1 MKRKIYNELLKWKK
15 DGTKPLMVLG
25 ARQVGKTYV
34 IDKFCQNEFKNY
46 IHLNLLENTEIID
59 LYNSNL
65 NSEEKFR
72 RLKILVNFDI
82 EQENTILLIDEI
94 QECES
99 LIAELKFFC
108 ENYSHI
114 KIICAGSLLGVKL
127 KRFSKSFPVG
137 KVTMI
142 NMYPLNFEEFL
153 MAFNENMLI
162 DEIKNCYENNQA
174 IANPIHEKALN
185 LFRLYLVSGGMPESI
200 NNLLEI
206 DKDIINYNQNIL
218 KNIVEAYLND
228 MNKYVTN
235 NSEKVKIEKTYKS
248 IPSQLGNESN
258 KFQYSKISSNA
269 KSREY
274 ERVIDWLNA
283 SNMVLISHL
292 VSAPLVPLKGYE
304 EQENFKLF
312 LNDIGILNNLLEL
325 NTKDIYLDNISLY
338 KGIIIENYVAIELV
352 NNGFSLYYW
361 QSKGKARIDFII
373 NNSDGIIPIEV
384 KASNNTQSKSL
395 SVYIDKF
402 KPNYAIRISTKN
414 FGFDEN
420 KKIKSVPIY
429 ATFCIKK

>member
-1 MKRKIYNELLKWKK
+1 MKRKIYDDLLKWKK

-25 ARQVGKTYV
+25 ARGVGGSYI

-46 IHLNLLENTEIID
+46 VHLNLLENTEIID
-59 LYNSNL
+59 LYNSNQ

-72 RLKILVNFDI
+72 KFKILINFDI
-82 EQENTILLIDEI
+82 EQENTVLFIDEI

-99 LIAELKFFC
+99 LIAELKFLC
-108 ENYSHI
+108 ENYNNV

-127 KRFSKSFPVG
+127 KRFNKSFPVG

-153 MAFNENMLI
+153 MALNENMLI
-162 DEIKNCYENNQA
+162 DEIKSCYEKNQA

-206 DKDIINYNQNIL
+206 NKDVINYDQDIL
-218 KNIVEAYLND
+218 KNIIGAYLND

-248 IPSQLGNESN
+248 IPNQLGNESN

-274 ERVIDWLNA
+274 ETAIDWLIA
-283 SNMVLISHL
+283 SNMILISHL
-292 VSAPLVPLKGYE
+292 VSTPLIPLKGYE

-338 KGIIIENYVAIELV
+338 KGIITENYVATELV

-361 QSKGKARIDFII
+361 QSNGKAEIDFVI
-373 NNSDGIIPIEV
+373 NNNDGIIPIEV
-384 KASNNTQSKSL
+384 KSSNNTQSKSL
-395 SVYIDKF
+395 NVYIDKF
-402 KPNYAIRISTKN
+402 KPKYAIRISTKN
-414 FGFDEN
+414 FGFDEK

>member
-1 MKRKIYNELLKWKK
+1 MKRKIYDDLLKWKK

-25 ARQVGKTYV
+25 ARGVGGSYI

-46 IHLNLLENTEIID
+46 VHLNLLENTEVIE
-59 LYNSNL
+59 LYNSNQ

-72 RLKILVNFDI
+72 KFKILINFDI
-82 EQENTILLIDEI
+82 EQENTVLFIDEI

-99 LIAELKFFC
+99 LIAELKFLC
-108 ENYSHI
+108 ENYNHV

-127 KRFSKSFPVG
+127 KRFNKSFPVG

-153 MAFNENMLI
+153 MALNENMLI
-162 DEIKNCYENNQA
+162 DEIKNCYEKNQA
-174 IANPIHEKALN
+174 IVSPIHEKALN

-200 NNLLEI
+200 NNLLKI
-206 DKDIINYNQNIL
+206 NKDVINYDQDIL
-218 KNIVEAYLND
+218 KNIIGAYLND
-228 MNKYVTN
+228 MNKYVTS

-248 IPSQLGNESN
+248 IPNQLGNESN

-274 ERVIDWLNA
+274 ETAIDWLIA
-283 SNMVLISHL
+283 SNMILISHL
-292 VSAPLVPLKGYE
+292 VSTPLIPLKGYE
-304 EQENFKLF
+304 EPENFKLF

-338 KGIIIENYVAIELV
+338 KGIITENYVATELV

-361 QSKGKARIDFII
+361 QSNGKAEIDFVI
-373 NNSDGIIPIEV
+373 NNNDGIIPIEV
-384 KASNNTQSKSL
+384 KSSNNTQSKSL
-395 SVYIDKF
+395 NVYIDKF
-402 KPNYAIRISTKN
+402 KPKYAIRISTKN
-414 FGFDEN
+414 FGFDEK

>member
-1 MKRKIYNELLKWKK
+1 MKRKIYNELLKWKT

-46 IHLNLLENTEIID
+46 VHLNLLENTEIID
-59 LYNSNL
+59 LYNSNQ

-72 RLKILVNFDI
+72 KFKILINFDI
-82 EQENTILLIDEI
+82 EQENTVLFIDEI

-99 LIAELKFFC
+99 LIAELKFLC
-108 ENYSHI
+108 ENYNNV

-127 KRFSKSFPVG
+127 KRFNKSFPVG

-153 MAFNENMLI
+153 MALNENMLI
-162 DEIKNCYENNQA
+162 DEIKSCYEKNQA

-200 NNLLEI
+200 NNLLKI
-206 DKDIINYNQNIL
+206 NKDVINYDQDIL
-218 KNIVEAYLND
+218 KNIIGAYLND

-248 IPSQLGNESN
+248 IPNQLGNESN

-274 ERVIDWLNA
+274 ETAIDWLIA
-283 SNMVLISHL
+283 SNMILISHL
-292 VSAPLVPLKGYE
+292 VSTPLIPLKGYE
-304 EQENFKLF
+304 EPENFKLF

-338 KGIIIENYVAIELV
+338 KGIITENYVATELV

-361 QSKGKARIDFII
+361 QSNGKAKIDFVI
-373 NNSDGIIPIEV
+373 NNNDGIIPIEV
-384 KASNNTQSKSL
+384 KSSNNTQSKSL
-395 SVYIDKF
+395 NVYIDKF
-402 KPNYAIRISTKN
+402 KPKYAIRISTKN
-414 FGFDEN
+414 FGFDEK

>member
-1 MKRKIYNELLKWKK
+1 MKRKIYDDLLKWKK

-25 ARQVGKTYV
+25 ARGVGGSYI

-59 LYNSNL
+59 LYNSNQ

-72 RLKILVNFDI
+72 KFKILINFDI
-82 EQENTILLIDEI
+82 EQENTVLFIDEI

-99 LIAELKFFC
+99 LIAELKFLC
-108 ENYSHI
+108 ENYNHV

-127 KRFSKSFPVG
+127 KRFNKSFPVG

-153 MAFNENMLI
+153 MALNENMLI
-162 DEIKNCYENNQA
+162 DEIKNCYEKNQA

-200 NNLLEI
+200 NNLLKI
-206 DKDIINYNQNIL
+206 NKDVINYDQDIL
-218 KNIVEAYLND
+218 KNIIGAYLND

-248 IPSQLGNESN
+248 IPNQLGNESN

-274 ERVIDWLNA
+274 ETAIDWLIA
-283 SNMVLISHL
+283 SNMILISHL
-292 VSAPLVPLKGYE
+292 VSTPLIPLKGYE
-304 EQENFKLF
+304 EPENFKLF

-338 KGIIIENYVAIELV
+338 KGIITENYVATELV

-361 QSKGKARIDFII
+361 QSNGKAEIDFVI
-373 NNSDGIIPIEV
+373 NNNDGIIPIEV
-384 KASNNTQSKSL
+384 KSSNNTQSKSL
-395 SVYIDKF
+395 NVYIDKF
-402 KPNYAIRISTKN
+402 KPKYAIRISTKN
-414 FGFDEN
+414 FGFDEK

>member
-1 MKRKIYNELLKWKK
+1 MKRKIYNELLKWKT

-46 IHLNLLENTEIID
+46 VHLNLLENTEIID
-59 LYNSNL
+59 LYNSNQ

-72 RLKILVNFDI
+72 KFKILINFDI
-82 EQENTILLIDEI
+82 EQENTVLFIDEI

-99 LIAELKFFC
+99 LIAELKFLC
-108 ENYSHI
+108 ENYNNV

-127 KRFSKSFPVG
+127 KRFNKSFPVG

-153 MAFNENMLI
+153 MALNENMLI
-162 DEIKNCYENNQA
+162 DEIKSCYEKNQA

-200 NNLLEI
+200 NNLLKI
-206 DKDIINYNQNIL
+206 NKDVINYDQDIL
-218 KNIVEAYLND
+218 KNIIGAYLND

-248 IPSQLGNESN
+248 IPNQLGNESN

-274 ERVIDWLNA
+274 ETAIDWLIA
-283 SNMVLISHL
+283 SNMILISHL
-292 VSAPLVPLKGYE
+292 VSTPLIPLKGYE

-338 KGIIIENYVAIELV
+338 KGIITENYVATELV

-361 QSKGKARIDFII
+361 QSNGKAEIDFVI
-373 NNSDGIIPIEV
+373 NNNDGIIPIEV
-384 KASNNTQSKSL
+384 KSSNNTQSKSL
-395 SVYIDKF
+395 NVYIDKF
-402 KPNYAIRISTKN
+402 KPKYAIRISTKN
-414 FGFDEN
+414 FGFDEK

>member
-1 MKRKIYNELLKWKK
+1 MKRKIYDDLLSWKK

-25 ARQVGKTYV
+25 ARGVGESYI

-46 IHLNLLENTEIID
+46 VHLNLLENTGVIE
-59 LYNSNL
+59 LYNSNQ

-72 RLKILVNFDI
+72 KFKILINFDI
-82 EQENTILLIDEI
+82 EQENTVLFIDEI

-99 LIAELKFFC
+99 LIAELKFLC
-108 ENYSHI
+108 ENYNHV
-114 KIICAGSLLGVKL
+114 KIICAGSLLEVKL
-127 KRFSKSFPVG
+127 KRFNKSFPVG

-153 MAFNENMLI
+153 MALNENMLI
-162 DEIKNCYENNQA
+162 DEIKSCYEKNQA
-174 IANPIHEKALN
+174 IASPIHEKSLN

-200 NNLLEI
+200 NNLLKI
-206 DKDIINYNQNIL
+206 NKDVINYDQDIL
-218 KNIVEAYLND
+218 KNIIGAYLND

-248 IPSQLGNESN
+248 IPNQLGNESN

-274 ERVIDWLNA
+274 ETAIDWLIA
-283 SNMVLISHL
+283 SNMILISHL
-292 VSAPLVPLKGYE
+292 VSTPLIPLKGYE

-312 LNDIGILNNLLEL
+312 LNDIGILNNLLEI

-338 KGIIIENYVAIELV
+338 KGIITENYVAIELV

-361 QSKGKARIDFII
+361 QSNGKAEIDFVI
-373 NNSDGIIPIEV
+373 NNNDGIIPIEV
-384 KASNNTQSKSL
+384 KSSSNTQSKSL
-395 SVYIDKF
+395 NVYIDKF
-402 KPNYAIRISTKN
+402 KPKYAIRISTKN

>member
-82 EQENTILLIDEI
+82 EQENTILFIDEI

-292 VSAPLVPLKGYE
+292 VSAPLIPLKGYE

-338 KGIIIENYVAIELV
+338 KGIIIENYVATELV

-395 SVYIDKF
+395 NVYIDKF

>member
-1 MKRKIYNELLKWKK
+1 MKRKIYNELLKWKT
-15 DGTKPLMVLG
+15 DGTKPLIVLG

-46 IHLNLLENTEIID
+46 VHLNLLENTGVIE
-59 LYNSNL
+59 LYNSNQ

-72 RLKILVNFDI
+72 KFKILINFDI
-82 EQENTILLIDEI
+82 EQENTVLFIDEI

-99 LIAELKFFC
+99 LIAELKFLC
-108 ENYSHI
+108 ENFNHV

-127 KRFSKSFPVG
+127 KRFNKSFPVG

-153 MAFNENMLI
+153 MALNENMLI
-162 DEIKNCYENNQA
+162 DEIKNCYEKNQA

-200 NNLLEI
+200 NNLLKI
-206 DKDIINYNQNIL
+206 NKDVINYDQDIL
-218 KNIVEAYLND
+218 KNIIRAYLND

-248 IPSQLGNESN
+248 IPKELGNESN

-269 KSREY
+269 KSRDY
-274 ERVIDWLNA
+274 ETAIDWLIA
-283 SNMVLISHL
+283 SNMILISHL
-292 VSAPLVPLKGYE
+292 VSTPLIPLKGYE
-304 EQENFKLF
+304 KQENFKLF

-338 KGIIIENYVAIELV
+338 KGIITENYVATELV

-361 QSKGKARIDFII
+361 QSNGKAEIDFVI
-373 NNSDGIIPIEV
+373 NNNDGIIPIEV
-384 KASNNTQSKSL
+384 KSSNNTQSKSL
-395 SVYIDKF
+395 NVYIDKF
-402 KPNYAIRISTKN
+402 KPKYAIRISTKN